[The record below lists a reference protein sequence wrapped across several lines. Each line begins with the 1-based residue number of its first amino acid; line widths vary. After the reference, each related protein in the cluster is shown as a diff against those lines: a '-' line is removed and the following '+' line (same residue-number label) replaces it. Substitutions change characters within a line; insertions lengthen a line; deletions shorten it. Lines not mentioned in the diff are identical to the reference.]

1 MKTVRIKK
9 LCCFFLFILLSL
21 FLSSAS
27 FYAKEQTAEDQ
38 GYSVCLSGCDYS
50 SIQAAVDDPGFE
62 PGSLLILKDSV
73 FTEADILINK
83 DIILR
88 GMGPQETI
96 LQAHEV
102 YGEANTRVLSVA
114 AGTNVVIEGITIRHG
129 NPTECPMYGGGI
141 FNEGNLT
148 LINCIVEDNIGSA
161 GGGIMSRGVLDIRR
175 SIIRRNKTTALGG
188 AGKCG
193 GNGGGLMFTKGN
205 VLIEKSSI
213 YENVSWEGRG
223 GGMYVSC
230 EAVVEIKNSTVSRN
244 STGGSGGG
252 IFLRGKV
259 SLENVTVAENVAT
272 TNGGGVYTRGDLSMK
287 NSILSGNLASG
298 ERLASDCVVGDEGL
312 LSGSQR
318 NLISSG
324 ECDPLLQGDAG
335 LAEFDENSSLPGYAL
350 KEGSQAVDVV
360 LSSECNLDSDQRSL
374 PRLKSENCD
383 LGALEMQ
390 PEEKN
395 RQSRTNWFLFVVQFV
410 ILGGFL
416 LVMRR
421 VKAI

>member
-1 MKTVRIKK
+1 MKIIRIKK
-9 LCCFFLFILLSL
+9 QLCFFLIIFLSL

-27 FYAKEQTAEDQ
+27 FYSKNLAAEDQ
-38 GYSVCLSGCDYS
+38 GYTVCLSGCDYS
-50 SIQAAVDDPGFE
+50 SIQAAVDDPAFE
-62 PGSLLILKDSV
+62 PGSLLILKDAV
-73 FTEADILINK
+73 FSEADIFFDK

-88 GMGPQETI
+88 GYGPRETI

-114 AGTNVVIEGITIRHG
+114 TGTTVVIEGITIRHG

-141 FNEGNLT
+141 FSEGNLT
-148 LINCIVEDNIGSA
+148 LINCVVEDNIGSA
-161 GGGIMSRGVLDIRR
+161 GGGIMSRGTLDIRR

-205 VLIEKSSI
+205 VLIDKSSI
-213 YENVSWEGRG
+213 YDNASWNGRG
-223 GGMYVSC
+223 GGIYVSC
-230 EAVVEIKNSTVSRN
+230 EAVVEIKNSTISRN

-259 SLENVTVAENVAT
+259 SLENVTVAENYAT

-287 NSILSGNLASG
+287 YSILSGNLASS
-298 ERLASDCVVGDEGL
+298 EKLVSDCVVGDEGFITTN
-312 LSGSQR
+312 QR

-324 ECDPLLQGDAG
+324 ECDALLQGDAG
-335 LAEFDENSSLPGYAL
+335 LADFDEKESLPGYAL
-350 KEGSQAVDVV
+350 RENSQALDVI
-360 LSSECNLDSDQRSL
+360 LSSECSLENDQRSL
-374 PRLKSENCD
+374 PRPENENCD

-390 PEEKN
+390 PQEKN
-395 RQSRTNWFLFVVQFV
+395 RQSRTNWILFVVQFI
-410 ILGGFL
+410 ILGGLL
-416 LVMRR
+416 LVMRKE
-421 VKAI
+421 KAI